1 MEELREYLRQF
12 FEHTDLP
19 KLQVEKRSGGKI
31 KDSTIEDIL
40 SGKTKS
46 ISVEKLNALA
56 EGLGV
61 DAIELFKVASGKKA
75 VFKHDDPWPSSILL
89 GTMEKIVASPE
100 LTLIVKALVNA
111 KPAKIKAV
119 IKMINHD

>member
-12 FEHTDLP
+12 FEKTDLP

-56 EGLGV
+56 EGIGV
-61 DAIELFKVASGKKA
+61 DATELFKVASGKGT
-75 VFKHDDPWPSSILL
+75 VFKHEDPWPSYVLIKSVEAI
-89 GTMEKIVASPE
+89 ISSPE
-100 LTLIVKALVNA
+100 LTQIVQKILAM
-111 KPAKIKAV
+111 KPAKLKALL
-119 IKMINHD
+119 KHLENE